1 MKYTVMINHA
11 EYGVGVYKTYEE
23 AKTAMAKLILE
34 DEPHLVGKSDDEIID
49 YDEDGYYRILDIH
62 MEDNKINIG
71 DKVMLKN
78 YLQLYEIYNG
88 IAMMRGM
95 EDLKGKVLT
104 VTTVQSDEDDED
116 VLYMHLKECPNHYWY
131 SDAMLEVIK

>member
-1 MKYTVMINHA
+1 MKYTVMINNA
-11 EYGVGVYKTYEE
+11 EYGVGVYETYGE

>member
-11 EYGVGVYKTYEE
+11 EYGVGTYKTYEE
-23 AKTAMAKLILE
+23 AKKAMAELILE
-34 DEPHLVGKSDDEIID
+34 DEPHLIGKSDDEIID

-62 MEDNKINIG
+62 MEDNKINVG

-88 IAMMRGM
+88 VMMTGDM

-104 VTTVQSDEDDED
+104 VTTVESDEDDED
-116 VLYMHLKECPNHYWY
+116 VLYIHLKECPNHYWY
-131 SDAMLEVIK
+131 SDAMLEKLN

>member
-11 EYGVGVYKTYEE
+11 EYGVGVYETYEK
-23 AKTAMAKLILE
+23 AKTAMAKLILD

-49 YDEDGYYRILDIH
+49 YDEDGCYRILDIH

-88 IAMMRGM
+88 IAMMRDM

-104 VTTVQSDEDDED
+104 VTTVQSDEDDDD

>member
-11 EYGVGVYKTYEE
+11 EYGVGVYETYEE

-131 SDAMLEVIK
+131 SDAMLEVIE

>member
-11 EYGVGVYKTYEE
+11 EYGVGVYETYEE

-62 MEDNKINIG
+62 MD
-71 DKVMLKN
+71 
-78 YLQLYEIYNG
+78 
-88 IAMMRGM
+88 
-95 EDLKGKVLT
+95 
-104 VTTVQSDEDDED
+104 
-116 VLYMHLKECPNHYWY
+116 
-131 SDAMLEVIK
+131 

>member
-1 MKYTVMINHA
+1 MKYTVMINNA
-11 EYGVGVYKTYEE
+11 EYGVGVYKTYGE
-23 AKTAMAKLILE
+23 AKKAMAEFILE
-34 DEPHLVGKSDDEIID
+34 DVPHMIGKSDDEIID
-49 YDEDGYYRILDIH
+49 YDKDGYYRILNIYT
-62 MEDNKINIG
+62 EDNKINVG

-88 IAMMRGM
+88 IPMTRDM

-104 VTTVQSDEDDED
+104 VTTVESDEDDED

-131 SDAMLEVIK
+131 SDAMLEVIE

>member
-11 EYGVGVYKTYEE
+11 EYGVGVYETYEE
-23 AKTAMAKLILE
+23 AKTAMAKLILD

-62 MEDNKINIG
+62 MESNKINVG

-88 IAMMRGM
+88 VMMTGDM

-104 VTTVQSDEDDED
+104 VTTVESDEDNED
-116 VLYMHLKECPNHYWY
+116 VLYIHLKECPFDYWY
-131 SDAMLEVIK
+131 TDAMLEVIK

>member
-1 MKYTVMINHA
+1 MKYTVMTNHA
-11 EYGVGVYKTYEE
+11 EYGVGVYETYEE
-23 AKTAMAKLILE
+23 AEKAMVKLILE

-78 YLQLYEIYNG
+78 YLRLYEIYNG
-88 IAMMRGM
+88 IPMMRDM

-104 VTTVQSDEDDED
+104 VTTVEYDKDDED
-116 VLYMHLKECPNHYWY
+116 VFYMRFKECPNNYWY
-131 SDAMLEVIK
+131 SNAMLEVIE

>member
-11 EYGVGVYKTYEE
+11 EYGVCVYETYEE
-23 AKTAMAKLILE
+23 AKTAMAKLILD
-34 DEPHLVGKSDDEIID
+34 DEPHLVGKSDDEII
-49 YDEDGYYRILDIH
+49 YCDEDGYYRILDIH
-62 MEDNKINIG
+62 MESNKINVG

-78 YLQLYEIYNG
+78 YLQLYKIYNG
-88 IAMMRGM
+88 VMMTRDM

-104 VTTVQSDEDDED
+104 VTTVESDEDDED